1 MSHSQL
7 GSKPPCNCNLWS
19 CVATMGQ
26 FQWMPHL
33 PPIMWNFHM
42 FILMDF
48 VAHHIGMPMP
58 WIITSW
64 QKCEDL
70 VEWLNPHR
78 AKLLSPILKWELSY
92 FIVDDAPQEL
102 CALQWILNSF
112 HLSFVFSSVLM
123 CTI

>member
-1 MSHSQL
+1 V
-7 GSKPPCNCNLWS
+7 K
-19 CVATMGQ
+19 
-26 FQWMPHL
+26 
-33 PPIMWNFHM
+33 FHM
-42 FILMDF
+42 FTLMDF
-48 VAHHIGMPMP
+48 DAHCTRMQVA

-78 AKLLSPILKWELSY
+78 AKLLSPMLKWKSSC

-102 CALQWILNSF
+102 CTLQWILNSL
-112 HLSFVFSSVLM
+112 HPSSVFSSVLT